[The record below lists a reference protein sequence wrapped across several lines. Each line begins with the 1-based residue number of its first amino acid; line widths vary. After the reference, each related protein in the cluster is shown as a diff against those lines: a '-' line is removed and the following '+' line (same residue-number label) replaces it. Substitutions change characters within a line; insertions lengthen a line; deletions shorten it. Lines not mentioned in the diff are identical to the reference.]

1 VTEPRLV
8 LIAAVAENG
17 VIGRDGELPWWLPGD
32 LRHFKK
38 ITLGKPVLMGRR
50 TFGSIGKPL
59 PGRSNIVLTNDR
71 TFKADGVLVA
81 RHLADGLMIA
91 ADEAKELKADEI
103 AVIGGAALYAE
114 TLPRAHRLYITEV
127 HASPPGTTLF
137 PKIERID
144 WRETSRDGPHQGPG
158 EPFSYSFV
166 TLDRRPRPTA
176 PAAGS
181 A

>member
-8 LIAAVAENG
+8 LVAAVAQNG

-32 LRHFKK
+32 LKHFKAL
-38 ITLGKPVLMGRR
+38 TLGKPILMGRR

-59 PGRSNIVLTNDR
+59 PGRSNIVLTHDR
-71 TFKADGVLVA
+71 TFTADGVLVA

-91 ADEAKELKADEI
+91 ADEAQRLNADEI
-103 AVIGGAALYAE
+103 VVIGGAALYAE
-114 TLPRAHRLYITEV
+114 TLPKANRLYITEV

-137 PKIERID
+137 PRIERSE
-144 WRETSRDGPHQGPG
+144 WREISRDGPLQGPG

-166 TLDRRPRPTA
+166 TLDRR
-176 PAAGS
+176 
-181 A
+181 

>member
-1 VTEPRLV
+1 MSEPRLV
-8 LIAAVAENG
+8 LVAAVAENG

-32 LRHFKK
+32 LKHFKE
-38 ITLGKPVLMGRR
+38 ITIGKPVLMGRR

-71 TFKADGVLVA
+71 AFKADGVLVA

-91 ADEAKELKADEI
+91 ADEAQRLNADEI

-114 TLPRAHRLYITEV
+114 TLAKADRLYLTEV

-137 PKIERID
+137 PRIERLD
-144 WRETSRDGPHQGPG
+144 WRETARKGPQQGPG

-166 TLDRRPRPTA
+166 TLERR
-176 PAAGS
+176 
-181 A
+181 